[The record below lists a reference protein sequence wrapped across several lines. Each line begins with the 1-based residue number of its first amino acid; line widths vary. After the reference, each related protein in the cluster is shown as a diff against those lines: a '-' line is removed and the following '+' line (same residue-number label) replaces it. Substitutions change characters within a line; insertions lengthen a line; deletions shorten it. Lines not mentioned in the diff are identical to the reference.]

1 LGYSL
6 LIGVWD
12 IGLMIG
18 MKTGPALYE
27 HRFHQN
33 MNSLIW
39 LNAVVTLAG
48 VAIVFFLPKN
58 LVAQREGK

>member
-1 LGYSL
+1 
-6 LIGVWD
+6 
-12 IGLMIG
+12 MIG